1 MMLDKGH
8 FRAVI
13 DTDDL
18 DDVQVSI
25 SMCCSL
31 DTCEALLEVDETTL
45 TKELHDLRF
54 MIHDYVNYL
63 YQLKNEAVAY
73 AV

>member
-1 MMLDKGH
+1 MTMDKGH

-31 DTCEALLEVDETTL
+31 DTCEALLEADETTL

-54 MIHDYVNYL
+54 MIHDHINHL
-63 YQLKNEAVAY
+63 YQLKNEAMAY